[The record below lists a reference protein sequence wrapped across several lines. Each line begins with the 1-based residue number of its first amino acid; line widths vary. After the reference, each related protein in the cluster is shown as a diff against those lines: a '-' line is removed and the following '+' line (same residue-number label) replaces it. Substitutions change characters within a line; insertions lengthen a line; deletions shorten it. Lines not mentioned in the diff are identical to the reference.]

1 MKGLIVA
8 VAALVMGPAAMA
20 GAQTTAPPLSAEA
33 TKSFA
38 DFENFG
44 PHRAFVVGPDGKAAW
59 WAGVGGPDPGNAVA
73 SAMRRCEE
81 RNKQGCVL
89 YTVNNYTVTGGE
101 WRQLG
106 HARHRPAA
114 ARTILVDA
122 RPAARNRPDRVEPRL
137 QSGQELD

>member
-44 PHRAFVVGPDGKAAW
+44 PHRAFGRHLALGQHPPDIGVG
-59 WAGVGGPDPGNAVA
+59 AGVD
-73 SAMRRCEE
+73 
-81 RNKQGCVL
+81 
-89 YTVNNYTVTGGE
+89 
-101 WRQLG
+101 
-106 HARHRPAA
+106 
-114 ARTILVDA
+114 VD
-122 RPAARNRPDRVEPRL
+122 REGRNRCVGDRPHLVWLRV
-137 QSGQELD
+137 